1 MMNTHNRQEGI
12 SITKARSML
21 PQLSEQLADWGSAI
35 PLTRHGQPIMALMS
49 WDLFESIEETL
60 EIMADS
66 DLMAQLR
73 ESIQAVAEGRVRSL
87 EDVAAE
93 MGL

>member
-1 MMNTHNRQEGI
+1 MTEQEKLEGV
-12 SITKARSML
+12 SITKARGML

-49 WDLFESIEETL
+49 WELFESIEETL
-60 EIMADS
+60 EIMSDP
-66 DLMAQLR
+66 DLMGQLR
-73 ESIQAVAEGRVRSL
+73 ESIKAAEEGRIRPL
-87 EDVAAE
+87 EEVASE

>member
-1 MMNTHNRQEGI
+1 MINKHDEVEGL

-49 WDLFESIEETL
+49 WDLFEAIEETL
-60 EIMADS
+60 EILADP

-73 ESIQAVAEGRVRSL
+73 ESIKAETEGRVRPL

-93 MGL
+93 LNL